1 MSQDLYFYQQQ
12 IIPEKICRNFTHEE
26 INSAVKSLLKNSNLE
41 ENENLRNEIFKEL
54 EPNLINISAYDKS
67 IEKLI
72 QKPTKF
78 VTPKSRFLMVDS
90 KILAAIESIVMSEE
104 KSNRSED
111 MTIQISKDLSILK
124 DLFDKK
130 LLFINLQ

>member
-12 IIPEKICRNFTHEE
+12 IIPEKICRNFNHKE
-26 INSAVKSLLKNSNLE
+26 INSAIKSLLKNYDLE

-54 EPNLINISAYDKS
+54 EPNLINISAYNKS
-67 IEKLI
+67 IEKI
-72 QKPTKF
+72 IKKPTIF
-78 VTPKSRFLMVDS
+78 VTPKSRFIMVDS
-90 KILAAIESIVMSEE
+90 KILAAIESIVMSEG
-104 KSNRSED
+104 KSNHSED
-111 MTIQISKDLSILK
+111 MSIQISNDLSILK

>member
-12 IIPEKICRNFTHEE
+12 IISEKICRNFTHKE
-26 INSAVKSLLKNSNLE
+26 INSAVKSLLKNYDLE

-67 IEKLI
+67 IEKFI
-72 QKPTKF
+72 KKPTIF
-78 VTPKSRFLMVDS
+78 VTPKSRFFMVDS

-104 KSNRSED
+104 KSNRSKD
-111 MTIQISKDLSILK
+111 MTIQISNDLSILK